1 MLEEQIRE
9 LEVRSDER
17 LEDERKRSK
26 EMLARLEREKQ
37 LEIEN
42 YAIRYEK
49 HILLFFPCLKAPLSF
64 QTPNPGEGVRVSR
77 TRLSEPPRAD

>member
-26 EMLARLEREKQ
+26 DMLARLEREKQ

-42 YAIRYEK
+42 YAIRSVMFK
-49 HILLFFPCLKAPLSF
+49 NIFSPVLHF
-64 QTPNPGEGVRVSR
+64 VVS
-77 TRLSEPPRAD
+77 DV

>member
-1 MLEEQIRE
+1 MFKVKTVVPFPRIHMLEEQIRE

-42 YAIRYEK
+42 YAIR
-49 HILLFFPCLKAPLSF
+49 
-64 QTPNPGEGVRVSR
+64 
-77 TRLSEPPRAD
+77 

>member
-42 YAIRYEK
+42 YAIR
-49 HILLFFPCLKAPLSF
+49 
-64 QTPNPGEGVRVSR
+64 
-77 TRLSEPPRAD
+77 